1 MNRRTCAKLLAGV
14 AASFLAPAAK
24 RAYFRTEKRG
34 DRWWFITP
42 SGERFFSV
50 GMNHIDSSALR
61 YPESGT
67 RWRDRYA
74 NSEERWVKSV
84 ARNLRDWGFNT
95 AGWVQEVVIRNNGFH
110 RHSPAWSYE
119 QYQWLGMPY
128 CHLLPFAE
136 THQWEIET
144 RLPDFFS
151 KDFEEWCDYVARHAC
166 TRMAED
172 PKLIGYFYV
181 DCPVWVH
188 PGLAKWRGPLFDP
201 KKLESQAGRDEL
213 FALAS
218 RVLQGDPRRDST
230 VRPEPPDPRRPLR
243 SEGRLA

>member
-1 MNRRTCAKLLAGV
+1 MNRRTCAKLIAGA
-14 AASFLAPAAK
+14 AASVLAPAAK
-24 RAYFRTEKRG
+24 PAYFRTEKRG

-128 CHLLPFAE
+128 CHLSAL
-136 THQWEIET
+136 
-144 RLPDFFS
+144 
-151 KDFEEWCDYVARHAC
+151 
-166 TRMAED
+166 
-172 PKLIGYFYV
+172 
-181 DCPVWVH
+181 
-188 PGLAKWRGPLFDP
+188 RGNT
-201 KKLESQAGRDEL
+201 SM
-213 FALAS
+213 
-218 RVLQGDPRRDST
+218 GD
-230 VRPEPPDPRRPLR
+230 
-243 SEGRLA
+243 